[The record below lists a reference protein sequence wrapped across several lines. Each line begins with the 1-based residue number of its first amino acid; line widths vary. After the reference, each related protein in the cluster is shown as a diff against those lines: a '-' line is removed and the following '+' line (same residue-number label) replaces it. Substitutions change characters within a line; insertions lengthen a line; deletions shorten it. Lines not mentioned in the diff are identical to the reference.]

1 LAGIYIHIP
10 FCKKACSYCNFH
22 FSTSIALYEKMI
34 EAIKKEIILRSK
46 NYNDEIE
53 TIYYGGGT
61 PSLLKIEDIT
71 EINESIE
78 NNYSLSK
85 NIEVTI
91 EANPDDLTKSKLKSL
106 STTKINRI
114 SLGIQTLN
122 DDALK
127 FMKRVHSSKQ
137 SIESIENS
145 LLFFKNLSIDLIYG
159 IPNSDL
165 QTLDKD
171 LRLLQYYDIK
181 HVSTYALTVESK
193 TLLEYQINKDLITMP
208 SDEEIHR
215 HYMHINSFLTNE
227 GYINYEMNS
236 YAKNGFYSK
245 NNSGYWLRKK
255 YIGIG
260 PSAHSYDG
268 ISRSWNISN
277 NAKYISNISAGK
289 LNPKRE
295 VLSKVDMYNEYV
307 MTGLRTMW
315 GVSTTYI
322 SKKFGEKFY
331 EHFING
337 SKKHLKSN
345 NLSKNGDLYTV
356 SRKGRFLTDGIA
368 AELFLIK
375 LK

>member
-1 LAGIYIHIP
+1 M
-10 FCKKACSYCNFH
+10 
-22 FSTSIALYEKMI
+22 ALYEKMI

-61 PSLLKIEDIT
+61 PSLLKIDDIT
-71 EINESIE
+71 DINESIE
-78 NNYSLSK
+78 KNYSLSK
-85 NIEVTI
+85 NLEVTI

-193 TLLEYQINKDLITMP
+193 TLLEYQINKDIITMP
-208 SDEEIHR
+208 SDDEIHR

-277 NAKYISNISAGK
+277 NAKYISNINGDK
-289 LNPKRE
+289 LNSKRE

-315 GVSTTYI
+315 GVSTMYI
-322 SKKFGEKFY
+322 SKNFGEKFY

-356 SRKGRFLTDGIA
+356 SKKGRFLTDGIA

>member
-1 LAGIYIHIP
+1 
-10 FCKKACSYCNFH
+10 
-22 FSTSIALYEKMI
+22 MI
-34 EAIKKEIILRSK
+34 EAIKKEISLRSK

-71 EINESIE
+71 DIFESIE
-78 NNYSLSK
+78 KNYSLSK
-85 NIEVTI
+85 NLEVTI

-106 STTKINRI
+106 SKTKINRI

-127 FMKRVHSSKQ
+127 LMKRVHSSKQ

-145 LLFFKNLSIDLIYG
+145 LVFFKNLSIDLIYG
-159 IPNSDL
+159 IPNSGL
-165 QTLDKD
+165 QSLDKD

-193 TLLEYQINKDLITMP
+193 TLLEFQINKNLITMP
-208 SDEEIHR
+208 SDDEIHR
-215 HYMHINSFLTNE
+215 YYMHINSFMTNE

-260 PSAHSYDG
+260 PSAHSFDG
-268 ISRSWNISN
+268 NFRSWNISN
-277 NAKYISNISAGK
+277 NKKYIDHINQGLSYFKKEK
-289 LNPKRE
+289 LTRI
-295 VLSKVDMYNEYV
+295 DHYNEYI
-307 MTGLRTMW
+307 MTGLRTIW
-315 GVSTTYI
+315 GISTEYI
-322 SKKFGEKFY
+322 ESNFNVNFKNYFLEK
-331 EHFING
+331 IQ
-337 SKKHLKSN
+337 KHIVQ
-345 NLSKNGDLYTV
+345 KNVEIKDNVYLTTN
-356 SRKGRFLTDGIA
+356 SGRFLADGIA
-368 AELFLIK
+368 SDLFLVN

>member
-1 LAGIYIHIP
+1 MV
-10 FCKKACSYCNFH
+10 
-22 FSTSIALYEKMI
+22 LYDKMI
-34 EAIKKEIILRSK
+34 EAIKKEIIVRSK
-46 NYNDEIE
+46 NCNDEIE

-61 PSLLKIEDIT
+61 PSLLKIKDIND
-71 EINESIE
+71 IFESIE
-78 NNYSLSK
+78 NNYRLSK
-85 NIEVTI
+85 NPEVTI

-114 SLGIQTLN
+114 SLGIQTLD

-145 LLFFKNLSIDLIYG
+145 LVFFKNLSIDLIYG
-159 IPNSDL
+159 IPNSGL
-165 QTLDKD
+165 QNLDKD

-193 TLLEYQINKDLITMP
+193 TLLDYQINKDLITMP
-208 SDEEIHR
+208 SDEEIHS

-227 GYINYEMNS
+227 GYVNYEMNS

-277 NAKYISNISAGK
+277 NAKYISNINGDK
-289 LNPKRE
+289 LNSKRE

-322 SKKFGEKFY
+322 SKNFGEKFY

-337 SKKHLKSN
+337 SKKHLKLN

-356 SRKGRFLTDGIA
+356 SKKGRFLTDGLA

>member
-1 LAGIYIHIP
+1 M
-10 FCKKACSYCNFH
+10 
-22 FSTSIALYEKMI
+22 ALYDKMI
-34 EAIKKEIILRSK
+34 KAIKKEIIIRSK
-46 NYNDEIE
+46 NYNDEIQ

-61 PSLLKIEDIT
+61 PSLLKIKDIND
-71 EINESIE
+71 IFKSIQ

-85 NIEVTI
+85 NLEVTI

-106 STTKINRI
+106 SRTRINRI

-127 FMKRVHSSKQ
+127 LMKRVHSSKQ

-145 LLFFKNLSIDLIYG
+145 LLFFNNLSIDLIYG

-165 QTLDKD
+165 KSLDKD

-181 HVSTYALTVESK
+181 HVSAYALTVESK
-193 TLLEYQINKDLITMP
+193 TFLEFQVNKKLITMP
-208 SDEEIHR
+208 NDEEIYNQ
-215 HYMHINSFLTNE
+215 YMYINSFLSNDD
-227 GYINYEMNS
+227 YINYEMNS
-236 YAKNGFYSK
+236 YAKKGFFSK

-260 PSAHSYDG
+260 PSAHTYDG
-268 ISRSWNISN
+268 LSRSWNISN
-277 NAKYISNISAGK
+277 NVKYISHINAGK

-295 VLSKVDMYNEYV
+295 VLSKIDLYNEYV

-322 SKKFGEKFY
+322 LKNFGEKFY
-331 EHFING
+331 KHFLNG
-337 SKKHLKSN
+337 SKKHIKSK

-356 SRKGRFLTDGIA
+356 SKKGRFLTDGIA

>member
-1 LAGIYIHIP
+1 MV
-10 FCKKACSYCNFH
+10 
-22 FSTSIALYEKMI
+22 LYDRMI
-34 EAIKKEIILRSK
+34 EAIKKEIIIRSK
-46 NYNDEIE
+46 NCNDEIE

-61 PSLLKIEDIT
+61 PSLLKTKDLNDIF
-71 EINESIE
+71 ESIE
-78 NNYSLSK
+78 NNYRLSK
-85 NIEVTI
+85 NLEVTI

-114 SLGIQTLN
+114 SLGIQTLD

-145 LLFFKNLSIDLIYG
+145 LVFFKNLSIDLIYG
-159 IPNSDL
+159 IPNLGL
-165 QTLDKD
+165 QSLDKD
-171 LRLLQYYDIK
+171 LRLLQFYDIK

-193 TLLEYQINKDLITMP
+193 TLLEFQINKNLITMP

-277 NAKYISNISAGK
+277 NVKYISNISGGK
-289 LNPKRE
+289 LNSKRE
-295 VLSKVDMYNEYV
+295 MLSKVDMYNEYV

-322 SKKFGEKFY
+322 SKNFGEKFY

-345 NLSKNGDLYTV
+345 NLSKDGDLYTV
-356 SRKGRFLTDGIA
+356 SKKGRFLTDGIA
-368 AELFLIK
+368 AQLFLIK

>member
-1 LAGIYIHIP
+1 M
-10 FCKKACSYCNFH
+10 
-22 FSTSIALYEKMI
+22 ALYEKI
-34 EAIKKEIILRSK
+34 IKAIKKEIIIRSK

-53 TIYYGGGT
+53 TIYFGGGT
-61 PSLLKIEDIT
+61 PSLLKIKDIND
-71 EINESIE
+71 IFQSIE

-85 NIEVTI
+85 NLEVTI
-91 EANPDDLTKSKLKSL
+91 EANPDDLTKNKLKSL
-106 STTKINRI
+106 SRTKINRI

-127 FMKRVHSSKQ
+127 LMKRVHTSKQ

-159 IPNSDL
+159 IPSSGL
-165 QTLDKD
+165 QSLDKD

-181 HVSTYALTVESK
+181 HVSTYALTVEAK
-193 TLLEYQINKDLITMP
+193 TLLEFQINKNLITIP
-208 SDEEIHR
+208 SDEEIYKQ
-215 HYMHINSFLTNE
+215 YMYINSFLSND

-268 ISRSWNISN
+268 VSRSWNISN
-277 NAKYISNISAGK
+277 NAKYISQINIGK
-289 LNPKRE
+289 LNPKIE

-307 MTGLRTMW
+307 MTGLRTIW

-322 SKKFGEKFY
+322 SKNFGQKFY

-356 SRKGRFLTDGIA
+356 SKRGRFLTDGIA

>member
-1 LAGIYIHIP
+1 MV
-10 FCKKACSYCNFH
+10 
-22 FSTSIALYEKMI
+22 LYDKMI
-34 EAIKKEIILRSK
+34 EAIKKEIIVRSK
-46 NYNDEIE
+46 NCNDEIE

-61 PSLLKIEDIT
+61 PSLLKIKDIND
-71 EINESIE
+71 IFESIE
-78 NNYSLSK
+78 NNYRLSK
-85 NIEVTI
+85 NPEVTI

-114 SLGIQTLN
+114 SLGIQTLD

-145 LLFFKNLSIDLIYG
+145 LVFFKNLSIDLIYG
-159 IPNSDL
+159 IPNSGL
-165 QTLDKD
+165 QNLDKD

-193 TLLEYQINKDLITMP
+193 TLLEYQINKNLITMP
-208 SDEEIHR
+208 SDDEIHR
-215 HYMHINSFLTNE
+215 YYMHINSFMTNE

-277 NAKYISNISAGK
+277 NAKYISNINGDK
-289 LNPKRE
+289 LNSKRE

-322 SKKFGEKFY
+322 SKNFGEKFY

-337 SKKHLKSN
+337 SKKHLKLN

-356 SRKGRFLTDGIA
+356 SKKGRFLTDGIA

>member
-1 LAGIYIHIP
+1 M
-10 FCKKACSYCNFH
+10 
-22 FSTSIALYEKMI
+22 ALYEKMI
-34 EAIKKEIILRSK
+34 EAIKKEINLRSK

-53 TIYYGGGT
+53 TIYFGGGT
-61 PSLLKIEDIT
+61 PSLLKIKDIND
-71 EINESIE
+71 IFQSIE
-78 NNYSLSK
+78 NNYRLSK
-85 NIEVTI
+85 NLEITI
-91 EANPDDLTKSKLKSL
+91 EANPDDLTKSKIKSL
-106 STTKINRI
+106 SRTKINRI

-165 QTLDKD
+165 QSLDKD
-171 LRLLQYYDIK
+171 LRLLQHYDIK

-193 TLLEYQINKDLITMP
+193 TLLDYQINKDLITMP
-208 SDEEIHR
+208 SEEEIHR

-277 NAKYISNISAGK
+277 NAKYISNINAGK

-331 EHFING
+331 EHFISG

-356 SRKGRFLTDGIA
+356 SKKGKFLTDGIA
-368 AELFLIK
+368 AQLFLIK